1 MKGDRLRSV
10 RVITDKV
17 ELCVILLFNRKQEDH
32 VDLHFSPFHQLWM
45 HQISLQ
51 NTVFNKI
58 DLLIYSL

>member
-32 VDLHFSPFHQLWM
+32 VDLHFYLFHQLWM

-58 DLLIYSL
+58 DLLIYSI